1 MAVNDFTGK
10 NIQDTYQRVVQ
21 TDGTNLADGT
31 GSLLPISFNGNNVI
45 IEGNLT
51 AQTYVVSQ
59 SIVNVSSG
67 STIFGNSLDDIHV
80 FTGSLSINSVIS
92 EETTG
97 SVYIGKGIFGGDEV
111 IPANV
116 IQVSSSNFS
125 APTGRV
131 MPALYLPDWSSAP
144 NYGDTNFQFY
154 SELTMGPDGGSG
166 GEFVDED
173 GSSIATGSV
182 GILRRTPFDGNQL
195 LLGQQVVIQTNTN
208 TTDYDEHRYEGIN
221 SSLSI
226 GNQASSWTN
235 GRFRALVG
243 SISGTLNTNVDP
255 SNTGMYT
262 SLYLSDNT
270 GGTYG
275 GGVGNTY
282 ILYGTAVSS
291 TAKSYLK
298 SSLELVGNLTAS
310 GDISASGNTSTIT
323 ASTGSY
329 HILKGDTTK
338 ATGLFVNGTI
348 TSSGDISS
356 SGNILAGIYKS
367 HGTIAIA
374 FSSDNIKISEDY
386 PIILN
391 HSSTTATNITA
402 SGNISSSGYVYGD
415 RGVFAERLQTPA
427 WRFTDIEITSD
438 NGPINFTGPSGTNIA
453 MNTAGGHITASGNI
467 SSSGDIQFNTL
478 TGTINGGTF

>member
-67 STIFGNSLDDIHV
+67 STIFGNSLDDTHV

-97 SVYIGKGIFGGDEV
+97 SVYISKGIFGGKEV

-116 IQVSSSNFS
+116 IQVSSSNFNT
-125 APTGRV
+125 PTGRV
-131 MPALYLPDWSSAP
+131 MPALYLPDWSSTP
-144 NYGDTNFQFY
+144 NYGDSNFQFY

-195 LLGQQVVIQTNTN
+195 LVGQQVTIQTNTN
-208 TTDYDEHRYEGIN
+208 TTDYDDHRYDGVT
-221 SSLSI
+221 SGLSI

-235 GRFRALVG
+235 GRMRALVG

-255 SNTGMYT
+255 SNTGVYT
-262 SLYLSDNT
+262 SLHLADNT

-282 ILYGTAVSS
+282 ILYGTAASS

-310 GDISASGNTSTIT
+310 GNIKAGISKTVSAGSGSFH
-323 ASTGSY
+323 Y
-329 HILKGDTTK
+329 LKGDTSQ
-338 ATGLFVNGTI
+338 ATGLFVDGQ
-348 TSSGDISS
+348 
-356 SGNILAGIYKS
+356 
-367 HGTIAIA
+367 
-374 FSSDNIKISEDY
+374 
-386 PIILN
+386 
-391 HSSTTATNITA
+391 ITA
-402 SGNISSSGYVYGD
+402 SGNISSSGTL
-415 RGVFAERLQTPA
+415 FAA
-427 WRFTDIEITSD
+427 V
-438 NGPINFTGPSGTNIA
+438 INSHDHNIGFWDGTNINLGFEN
-453 MNTAGGHITASGNI
+453 NTPIRIGKNTNPTTIVGHVTASGNI